1 MPVSTPIPSA
11 SMTLSQ
17 LPTTGGDGIRV
28 SFAQD
33 WSSRQ
38 GEPANRQPAPA
49 CSGLAD
55 RQGRSHP
62 GVPGAC
68 RRQDAAV
75 AAWVDSQDHEVDQR
89 PDDLVEVTSLM
100 LDAARPGHGSFYRD
114 RLPRA
119 GSPRDGPGRDER
131 VTRGQIGKTHMRW
144 R

>member
-1 MPVSTPIPSA
+1 M
-11 SMTLSQ
+11 
-17 LPTTGGDGIRV
+17 R
-28 SFAQD
+28 
-33 WSSRQ
+33 
-38 GEPANRQPAPA
+38 EPANRQPAPA

-100 LDAARPGHGSFYRD
+100 LDAARQCAILQSLRPGASAAD
-114 RLPRA
+114 
-119 GSPRDGPGRDER
+119 
-131 VTRGQIGKTHMRW
+131 
-144 R
+144 